1 MNFGQQIMEAL
12 VSLTSNKLRSGLTIL
27 GIVIGV
33 AAVIAMLAVG
43 RGAQNSIDAQIQSMG
58 SNLFFLNSGARNV
71 RNPKPLTLQDAE
83 AMMNPDLAPSVLNVV
98 PTIQGRLEAV
108 YASTSYSTQVIG
120 TTPGYADLRTLSV
133 ADGEFISDG
142 TVTNKSAVA
151 VLGKDVVDNLFP
163 GTSDIVGQTIR
174 LGGQP
179 FKVIGVLASKGGSSF
194 GSQDDMIIVPLTTAQ
209 LRLLRRNPANRVDQ
223 IMVQAV
229 SKETVTKAIEETS
242 QILRDRHKT
251 RVGQDDFT
259 VMNMSEILSAASSI
273 TSIFTI
279 FLGGIAGISLLVGG
293 IGIMNIMFVTVT
305 ERTREIGLRKALG
318 ARKIDILIQFLLES
332 ATLSLIGGLIGIVV
346 AWGISTLVG
355 RIAAANNTPI
365 TPEIGIDAILMATLF
380 SAAIGLFF
388 GIYPSSRAA
397 NLEPVEALRSE

>member
-174 LGGQP
+174 IGGQP